1 MSYDLSNLVRPVV
14 VFEIDQH
21 AGVSAFRTAHQF
33 SRFIDQRAAIGQ
45 IVHPVEQGM
54 GSYKGEVSVC
64 YVMAL
69 ADFEA
74 NKGLIERYAI
84 AKQES
89 VMTVDC
95 ERVASLI
102 YGAPFADCG
111 MIVELGKI
119 ARVKADEV
127 WAYDGYTFLASGFY
141 AV

>member
-21 AGVSAFRTAHQF
+21 AGVSAFRTAHRF

-54 GSYKGEVSVC
+54 GSYKGEVRAC

-69 ADFEA
+69 VDFEA
-74 NKGLIERYAI
+74 NKGRIERDAI

-89 VMTVDC
+89 VMIVDC
-95 ERVASLI
+95 EQVASLI
-102 YGAPFADCG
+102 YGVTYASSG

-119 ARVKADEV
+119 ARVKDDEV
-127 WAYDGYTFLASGFY
+127 WAYDDYTFLASGVY